1 MIVASLILDF
11 TGIECTYGNI
21 PNIPQAPDP
30 VNEQCGTWLNY
41 NDEDYFD
48 KAKCILLKSW
58 LEKRLPDVSNE
69 QLKSLYGKLLEF
81 ANRAI
86 ELGTGVVVEL

>member
-30 VNEQCGTWLNY
+30 RIEEVV
-41 NDEDYFD
+41 FD
-48 KAKCILLKSW
+48 KDSDC
-58 LEKRLPDVSNE
+58 
-69 QLKSLYGKLLEF
+69 QLLEDCF
-81 ANRAI
+81 M
-86 ELGTGVVVEL
+86 EP